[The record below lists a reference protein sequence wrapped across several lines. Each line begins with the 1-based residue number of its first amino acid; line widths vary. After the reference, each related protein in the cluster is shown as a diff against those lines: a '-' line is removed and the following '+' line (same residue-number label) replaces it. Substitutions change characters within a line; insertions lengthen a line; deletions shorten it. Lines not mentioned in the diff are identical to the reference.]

1 MTRKSAKVVRSTPT
15 SNIPI
20 LVTQDYMDGSN
31 NDVIYLFKNNTTGR
45 STTYGIFA
53 PFEGVFLLR
62 VHQTIPSSGQL
73 DRQITI
79 KVDNIYG
86 EARTLYRGDTVV
98 TVGNLNAG
106 CYLCHFDTDER
117 RLYLVQ

>member
-1 MTRKSAKVVRSTPT
+1 MTMTRKSAKVVRSTPT

-20 LVTQDYMDGSN
+20 LVTQTYVFGDN
-31 NDVIYLFKNNTTGR
+31 NDVTYTFGSK
-45 STTYGIFA
+45 TYGIFA
-53 PFEGVFLLR
+53 PFEGIFLLHIHAD
-62 VHQTIPSSGQL
+62 VPSSGQSE
-73 DRQITI
+73 RSIEI
-79 KVDNIYG
+79 KIDNIYG
-86 EARTLYRGDTVV
+86 KAEALYRGDTVV

>member
-1 MTRKSAKVVRSTPT
+1 MRKSAKVVRSTPT
-15 SNIPI
+15 SNIPK
-20 LVTQDYMDGSN
+20 LVTQTYVFGDN
-31 NDVIYLFKNNTTGR
+31 NDVTYYFGLK
-45 STTYGIFA
+45 TYGIFA

-62 VHQTIPSSGQL
+62 VHQTIPQGQSERTL
-73 DRQITI
+73 TI
-79 KVDNIYG
+79 KIDNIYG